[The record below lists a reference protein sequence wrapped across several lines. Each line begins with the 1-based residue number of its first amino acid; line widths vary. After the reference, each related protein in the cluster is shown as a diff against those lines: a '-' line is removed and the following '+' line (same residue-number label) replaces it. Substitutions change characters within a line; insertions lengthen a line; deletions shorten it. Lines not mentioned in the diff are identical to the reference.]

1 MCESDLVGDGAGIV
15 VNSEDGQR
23 DLGLGVERAVAM
35 VIVALLQE
43 GVVGGLTMS
52 RTDALSLSWRNVN
65 KQDQQVPTEPILA
78 VCRSLKELQMFFRAC
93 THAHVCAGLCV
104 SACMC
109 VTGIKI
115 NDVPSSQ
122 GRN

>member
-52 RTDALSLSWRNVN
+52 RTDSLSLAEKR
-65 KQDQQVPTEPILA
+65 QQAGPT
-78 VCRSLKELQMFFRAC
+78 
-93 THAHVCAGLCV
+93 
-104 SACMC
+104 
-109 VTGIKI
+109 
-115 NDVPSSQ
+115 SSY
-122 GRN
+122 